1 MPKVYQI
8 GSSLKDPKNAK
19 DLDLLVISDKPVDIC
34 FYTEKQWKDFE
45 AKGQSD
51 LGQRIVVYPRKMKDN
66 KLAGNIEE
74 LKRTL

>member
-34 FYTEKQWKDFE
+34 IYT
-45 AKGQSD
+45 
-51 LGQRIVVYPRKMKDN
+51 P
-66 KLAGNIEE
+66 EE
-74 LKRTL
+74 WSM